1 MAMIGQTNR
10 LKISR
15 FSEHGAY
22 LDGGALG
29 DILLPNNGVPDG
41 AKVGQTVEAF
51 IYPDFS
57 QRLIAT
63 TEKPF
68 AEVGECAF
76 LEVVEVNDV
85 GAFLEWGLD
94 KNLFVPFGEQQRE
107 MTPGKS
113 YVVYVYIDNTGRIA
127 ASTKI
132 KKFLGKVPNDVNIG
146 DEVTLF
152 VLRST
157 ELGWE
162 CAVDDEFLG
171 MVFNNDA
178 LGQLEPGI
186 EIDGY
191 IKAIREGGLVDL
203 CLQPPNI
210 TSTSLGDQ
218 ILAELR
224 RGGGVST
231 LTDKSSPDDIF
242 EKYGVSKRVYKDAL
256 GGLYRKQLVELS
268 PGLVKLVKD

>member
-15 FSEHGAY
+15 LSEHGAY

-29 DILLPNNGVPDG
+29 EILLPNNSVPNG
-41 AKVGQTVEAF
+41 AKVGQTIEAF

-57 QRLIAT
+57 NRLIAT

-132 KKFLGKVPNDVNIG
+132 KKFMGKVSKDVNVG

-178 LGQLEPGI
+178 LGQLAPGI

-203 CLQPPNI
+203 CLQPPELN
-210 TSTSLGDQ
+210 STSLGDQ
-218 ILAELR
+218 ILAELK

-268 PGLVKLVKD
+268 PGLVKLVKN

>member
-15 FSEHGAY
+15 LSEHGAY

-29 DILLPNNGVPDG
+29 DILLPNNSVPDG
-41 AKVGQTVEAF
+41 AKVGQTIEAF

-57 QRLIAT
+57 YRLTAT

-76 LEVVEVNDV
+76 LEVVEVNDI

-127 ASTKI
+127 ASTKV
-132 KKFLGKVPNDVNIG
+132 KKFMGKVSNDVNVG

-152 VLRST
+152 VIRST

-162 CAVDDEFLG
+162 CSVDDEFLG
-171 MVFNNDA
+171 MVFNNDS

-218 ILAELR
+218 ILEELR

-242 EKYGVSKRVYKDAL
+242 EKYGVSKRVYKDAI
-256 GGLYRKQLVELS
+256 GGLYRKQLIELS
-268 PGLVKLVKD
+268 PGLIKLVNS

>member
-15 FSEHGAY
+15 LSEHGAY
-22 LDGGALG
+22 LDGGSLG
-29 DILLPNNGVPDG
+29 DILLPNNSVPEG
-41 AKVGQTVEAF
+41 AQIGQTIEAF

-57 QRLIAT
+57 NRLIAT
-63 TEKPF
+63 TEKPY

-76 LEVVEVNDV
+76 LEVVEVNDI

-107 MTPGKS
+107 MIPGKS
-113 YVVYVYIDNTGRIA
+113 YVVYVYVDNTGRIA
-127 ASTKI
+127 ASTKV
-132 KKFLGKVPNDVNIG
+132 KKFMGKVSKDVNVG

-152 VLRST
+152 VLRPT

-171 MVFNNDA
+171 MVFNNDS

-218 ILAELR
+218 ILAELH

-231 LTDKSSPDDIF
+231 ITDKSSPDEIF
-242 EKYGVSKRVYKDAL
+242 EAYGVSKRVYKDAL

-268 PGLVKLVKD
+268 PGLVKLVKG

>member
-15 FSEHGAY
+15 LSEQGVY
-22 LDGGALG
+22 LDGGSLG
-29 DILLPNNGVPDG
+29 DIFLPKDGVPNG
-41 AKVGQTVEAF
+41 AAIGQSIEAF
-51 IYPDFS
+51 IYPDSSGRF
-57 QRLIAT
+57 IAT
-63 TEKPF
+63 TQKPY

-76 LEVVEVNDV
+76 LEVVEVNDI

-107 MTPGKS
+107 MRPGKR

-132 KKFLGKVPNDVNIG
+132 KKFMGKVSKDAKIG

-152 VLRST
+152 VLRQT
-157 ELGWE
+157 DLGWE
-162 CAVDDEFLG
+162 CAVNDEYLG
-171 MVFNNDA
+171 MVFNNDS

-186 EIDGY
+186 EIDGF
-191 IKAIREGGLVDL
+191 IKEIREGGLVDL
-203 CLQPPNI
+203 CLQPPNM
-210 TSTSLGDQ
+210 TSSSLGDQ

-224 RGGGVST
+224 RGGGSST
-231 LTDKSSPDDIF
+231 LTDKSSPDEIF
-242 EKYGVSKRVYKDAL
+242 EAYGVSKRAYKEAL
-256 GGLYRKQLVELS
+256 GGLYRKKLVELS
-268 PGLVKLVKD
+268 PGLVKLVKG

>member
-15 FSEHGAY
+15 LSEHGAY

-29 DILLPNNGVPDG
+29 DILLPNNSVPDG
-41 AKVGQTVEAF
+41 AKVGQTIEAF

-57 QRLIAT
+57 NRLIAT

-76 LEVVEVNDV
+76 LEVVEVNDI

-127 ASTKI
+127 ASTKV
-132 KKFLGKVPNDVNIG
+132 KKFMGKVSNDVNVG

-152 VLRST
+152 VIRST

-162 CAVDDEFLG
+162 CSVDDEFLG
-171 MVFNNDA
+171 MVFNNDS

-218 ILAELR
+218 ILEELR

-242 EKYGVSKRVYKDAL
+242 EKYGVSKRVYKDAI
-256 GGLYRKQLVELS
+256 GGLYRKQLIELS
-268 PGLVKLVKD
+268 PGLIKLVNS